1 MDNKLPTCKF
11 YSNALDKEIEARIL
25 EYRKYTL
32 KLQLDNGKVIIKK
45 KRQIL

>member
-1 MDNKLPTCKF
+1 MPTCKF
-11 YSNALDKEIEARIL
+11 YSNALSKEIEATIL

-45 KRQIL
+45 KQQVL